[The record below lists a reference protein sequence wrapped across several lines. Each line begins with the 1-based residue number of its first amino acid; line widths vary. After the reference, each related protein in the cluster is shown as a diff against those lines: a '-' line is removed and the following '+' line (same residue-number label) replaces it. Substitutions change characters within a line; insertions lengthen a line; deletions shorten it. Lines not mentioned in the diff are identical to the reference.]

1 VIVSIHQPN
10 YLPWLGYFNKIARS
24 DVFVIFDDVQF
35 PVGKKGFF
43 GNRNQI
49 KTNSGQLWLTVPVL
63 DRSKCKNFN
72 EIEINYNG
80 WNDKHVKNIE
90 NFYRKSEYFDVYY
103 KDIESLL
110 FQAEHYED
118 NFSKLSTEL
127 ITYFMNVLD
136 INTKIMYS
144 SEICKDVDL
153 TGMDKIFYILEQL
166 KADTY
171 ISSDGAGSRRYI
183 KEEDFSDKNIK
194 LIWQNFEHPTYKQMY
209 GDFISHLSIVD
220 LLFNCGDKSM
230 EIINGL

>member
-1 VIVSIHQPN
+1 MALVSIHQPN
-10 YLPWLGYFNKIARS
+10 YLPWLGYFNKIVRS

-35 PVGKKGFF
+35 PIGKKGFF

-72 EIEINYNG
+72 EIKINYNG
-80 WNDKHVKNIE
+80 WNEKHIKNIE
-90 NFYRKSEYFDVYY
+90 NFYRKSPYFDLYY
-103 KDIESLL
+103 EDIKNLL
-110 FQAEHYED
+110 LQEYD
-118 NFSKLSTEL
+118 NFSELSTKL

-136 INTKIMYS
+136 INTKIMHS

-171 ISSDGAGSRRYI
+171 ISSDGPGSRRYI
-183 KEEDFSDKNIK
+183 KEEDFDNKNIK
-194 LIWQNFEHPTYKQMY
+194 LVWQNFEHPTYKQMY
-209 GDFISHLSIVD
+209 GEFISHLSIID
-220 LLFNCGDKSM
+220 LLFNCGDKSK

>member
-1 VIVSIHQPN
+1 MIVSIHQPN
-10 YLPWLGYFNKIARS
+10 YLPWLGYFNKIIKS

-35 PVGKKGFF
+35 PIGKKGFF

-72 EIEINYNG
+72 DIKVNYNG
-80 WNDKHVKNIE
+80 WNEKHIKNIE

-103 KDIESLL
+103 KDIENILS
-110 FQAEHYED
+110 QEYD
-118 NFSKLSTEL
+118 NFSELSTKL
-127 ITYFMNVLD
+127 ITYFMNIMN
-136 INTKIMYS
+136 INTKLVYS

-171 ISSDGAGSRRYI
+171 ISSDGPGSRRYI
-183 KEEDFSDKNIK
+183 KDEDFSDKNIK
-194 LIWQNFEHPTYKQMY
+194 LIWQDFEHPTYKQMY
-209 GDFISHLSIVD
+209 GDFISHLSIID
-220 LLFNCGDKSM
+220 LLFNCGDKSKG
-230 EIINGL
+230 IINGI

>member
-1 VIVSIHQPN
+1 MIVSIHQPN
-10 YLPWLGYFNKIARS
+10 YLPWLGYFNKIIRS

-35 PVGKKGFF
+35 PIGKKGFF

-72 EIEINYNG
+72 DIKVNYNG
-80 WNDKHVKNIE
+80 WNEKHIKNIE

-103 KDIESLL
+103 KDIENILS
-110 FQAEHYED
+110 QEYD
-118 NFSKLSTEL
+118 NFSELSTKL
-127 ITYFMNVLD
+127 ITYFMNVMD
-136 INTKIMYS
+136 IDTKLVYS

-171 ISSDGAGSRRYI
+171 ISSDGPGSRRYI
-183 KEEDFSDKNIK
+183 KDEDFSDKNIK
-194 LIWQNFEHPTYKQMY
+194 LIWQDFEHPIYKQMH
-209 GDFISHLSIVD
+209 GDFISHLSIID
-220 LLFNCGDKSM
+220 LLFNCGDKSK
-230 EIINGL
+230 EIINEE